1 MMRLLTKTRSRYTA
15 FLHDLL
21 IIPFAWL
28 GSYWLRFNLDGIPAE
43 YWQQALR
50 MLPLVLVVQGSLFWY
65 FGLYRGVW
73 RFASMPDLV
82 RILKATL
89 TSVVVAAAAIFFL
102 TRLQGVPRSVFVLD
116 AILLVL
122 LLGGPRFVYRWIKV
136 TQRLPR
142 TRNTRRYVRSSIGWT
157 TTATRW

>member
-1 MMRLLTKTRSRYTA
+1 MMRLLSKTQSRYAA

-21 IIPFAWL
+21 MIPLAWL
-28 GSYWLRFNLDGIPAE
+28 GAYWLRFNLDGIPVE

-50 MLPLVLVVQGSLFWY
+50 MLPLVLFVQGSLFWY

-89 TSVVVAAAAIFFL
+89 TGVAVAAVAIFFI
-102 TRLQGVPRSVFVLD
+102 TRPQSCSFCY
-116 AILLVL
+116 LVL
-122 LLGGPRFVYRWIKV
+122 LDLFIAGS
-136 TQRLPR
+136 R
-142 TRNTRRYVRSSIGWT
+142 TDACMGKK
-157 TTATRW
+157 